1 MSVIVN
7 LPASEST
14 EIPITACGGKI
25 KDTSRYPSAEYKGK
39 VIYFCTE
46 ACRQAFYGDPDR
58 FMAGEIEH
66 PE

>member
-1 MSVIVN
+1 MTRSDA
-7 LPASEST
+7 PST
-14 EIPITACGGKI
+14 KEYSTVCGGKL
-25 KDTSRYPSAEYKGK
+25 KAPSLYPSAEYKGK